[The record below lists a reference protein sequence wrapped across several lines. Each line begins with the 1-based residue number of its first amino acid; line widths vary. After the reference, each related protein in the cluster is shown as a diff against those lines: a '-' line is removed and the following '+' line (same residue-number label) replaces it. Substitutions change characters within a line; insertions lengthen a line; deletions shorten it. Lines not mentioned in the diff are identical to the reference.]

1 MTISVLFFISRQIAR
16 YYKTQSFTPEMED
29 IFMFLALAFYL
40 TMAGLYLSALPV
52 VYRLLDYAAGLEPAW
67 PTLYSDDVYMVEE
80 FFAIDM
86 LFWATLWSVKFSLLF
101 MFRRLTNGLPRYRTY
116 WIAVMC
122 FTVIV
127 LIGAIISNI
136 TACSSMTA
144 WFTPGTSFRQAME
157 VGLWTANN

>member
-1 MTISVLFFISRQIAR
+1 MSLSVLFFISRQIAR
-16 YYKTQSFTPEMED
+16 YYKAQSFAHEMED

-52 VYRLLDYAAGLEPAW
+52 VYRMLDFAAGLEPAW
-67 PTLYSDDVYMVEE
+67 PTLLSDDVYMLKE

-101 MFRRLTNGLPRYRTY
+101 MFRRLTNGLPKYRTY
-116 WIAVMC
+116 WLAVTC
-122 FTVIV
+122 FTGIV
-127 LIGAIISNI
+127 LVGAIISNI

-144 WFTPGTSFRQAME
+144 WFTPGMSYKR
-157 VGLWTANN
+157 LPKP